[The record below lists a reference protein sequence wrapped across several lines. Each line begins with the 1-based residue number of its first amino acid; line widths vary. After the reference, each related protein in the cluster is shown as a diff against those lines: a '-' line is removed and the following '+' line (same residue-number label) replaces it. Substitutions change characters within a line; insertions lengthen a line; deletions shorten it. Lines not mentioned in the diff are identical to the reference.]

1 MLSDTFRKNSKKNT
15 DGAITNVICNSAK
28 NGLIP
33 QRDYFDKDIAN
44 ADNTDGYYIIE
55 KDDFVY
61 NPRKSTE
68 APYGPVSIYK
78 YTEKGIVS
86 PLYLCFRA
94 LHPINAEFFDFYF
107 KSSAWHRYIYL
118 AGDSGTRHDRVSIRD
133 DVFFAM
139 PISLPSA
146 AEQDK
151 ISSLFILIE
160 QRIKAQSALVETLK
174 KYKRGV
180 SNKIFADASLWDQVP
195 FLDLFS
201 AVSDKP
207 YQITTSE
214 YYDTGVFE
222 VVDQGKNDIVGYND
236 DASKVYFAV
245 PIIIYGDHTTIIK
258 YRDKPFIVGGDGVK
272 LLSTHTKNSIQY
284 LYYALCQ
291 YNIKPEGY
299 KRHFSIVKE
308 LNLPV
313 PSLDQQQRIA
323 KVLATIDLKIQKETM
338 LLEVLL
344 SQKKS
349 LLQQLFI

>member
-1 MLSDTFRKNSKKNT
+1 MVPSDTVVMALAGQGKTR
-15 DGAITNVICNSAK
+15 GMVAITKIELCTNQSLAAIVTDRSVYSRCLLYYLETQYENLRAVSSGDGTRG
-28 NGLIP
+28 GLNLQIINEYSVCLP
-33 QRDYFDKDIAN
+33 EILEQKKIA
-44 ADNTDGYYIIE
+44 DFFEVLDSKIE
-55 KDDFVY
+55 KQ
-61 NPRKSTE
+61 KSL
-68 APYGPVSIYK
+68 I
-78 YTEKGIVS
+78 
-86 PLYLCFRA
+86 
-94 LHPINAEFFDFYF
+94 
-107 KSSAWHRYIYL
+107 
-118 AGDSGTRHDRVSIRD
+118 
-133 DVFFAM
+133 
-139 PISLPSA
+139 A
-146 AEQDK
+146 A
-151 ISSLFILIE
+151 
-160 QRIKAQSALVETLK
+160 LK